1 MNVLLDTHAVLWWHE
16 GDRRLGRTARRAIES
31 ADTVW
36 VSAASGWEVTIKMAL
51 GKLRVEATVAD
62 IVRSNHFTELPVAL
76 AHCERL
82 ALLELRPR
90 DPFDR
95 MLVAQAMVEG
105 ATLVTRDSAL
115 GAYGVPV
122 LW

>member
-1 MNVLLDTHAVLWWHE
+1 MVKVLNLYEAKTQLSALVERAAAGEDMVIAKAGRPRAKLVAV
-16 GDRRLGRTARRAIES
+16 GPAVGRRA
-31 ADTVW
+31 
-36 VSAASGWEVTIKMAL
+36 
-51 GKLRVEATVAD
+51 
-62 IVRSNHFTELPVAL
+62 
-76 AHCERL
+76 
-82 ALLELRPR
+82 RPR